1 MNTLLAL
8 MLAYAL
14 VSTGSVVLSMR
25 PGAGPLIGLMSLLY
39 AFITLGLLLLIVDL
53 TQAAARF

>member
-14 VSTGSVVLSMR
+14 VSTGSVVLAMR
-25 PGAGPLIGLMSLLY
+25 PGAGHLIGLMSLLY
-39 AFITLGLLLLIVDL
+39 AFITLGLLVFLLGLI
-53 TQAAARF
+53 QAAARL